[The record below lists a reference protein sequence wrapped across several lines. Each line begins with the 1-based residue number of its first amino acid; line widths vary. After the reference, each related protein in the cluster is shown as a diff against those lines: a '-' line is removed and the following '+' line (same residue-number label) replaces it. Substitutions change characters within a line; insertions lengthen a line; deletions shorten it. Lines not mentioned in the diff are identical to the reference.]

1 MRMLLV
7 AVALFACSSPPA
19 PVMPSP
25 PAVAHSA
32 DASGRGDR
40 GLEPPAPTLRLPRN
54 FLPTSYA
61 ATLAIDP
68 AQPGFDGAIAITG
81 GVAQRSSVI
90 WLHGRQLKVK
100 RAVATGAGGAIQLT
114 ATPHGEDLLEF
125 RAAAPLDPGEWTL
138 AIDYTGAYDDLNTT
152 GAFKQTVRGASY
164 IYTQF
169 EALYARRVFPCFDE
183 PDSKVPWKLTL
194 DVPAQL
200 VAVSNTPVVREAALG
215 SGRKRLEFAAT
226 RPLPSYL
233 IAFGVGPFDVVDGG
247 RTARGT
253 PVRIITMKDR
263 APEAAWAAKTT
274 AKLIDLLE
282 EFFGSPYPYEK
293 MDMLTIP
300 VTVGFGAMENVG
312 LITFTETSML
322 LDARRA
328 AKEREYAWIFIA
340 AHELGHQWF
349 GDLVTMKWW
358 DDIWLNEGFANW
370 VERKISAKFE
380 PRWHEELAEVVV
392 RNQALDADSLV
403 SARQIRQPI
412 ATPDDILNAFD
423 GITYDKGASILNMFE
438 GYLGPDVFLRGIR
451 EYVRAHA
458 FGNSTSSDF
467 AAAISKAS
475 GKDVT
480 AAFATF
486 LEQPGAP
493 EITATLACDKGQPP
507 RIALAQQRYLPPGAP
522 PAGASKPWI
531 VPVCVA
537 YDRAGKRAETCTL
550 LDAATGS
557 IALDA
562 PSCPRWLM
570 PNVDG
575 RGYYRSAYTAAQVVA
590 LRDAAW
596 QQLRPAERNV
606 VLFDATDATLR
617 GKLPLS
623 LALSFVPRLLAA
635 GDRFSVIAALRL
647 PTDINELIADELR
660 PSYEGWLRR
669 TFGPAARRSGL
680 SPRDSDSLDVET
692 VRGNLINAVGAI
704 ARDPALIAE
713 AVKLADN
720 WRDLPPAI
728 RRSVLEV
735 ASHASPA
742 VFARLLDEIHREPD
756 RARRQEILN
765 ALGSTP
771 DADQQ
776 RTALALILD
785 PTLDVRDTQFMLFA
799 ANREANHVVAQQF
812 VRDNRDA
819 LMKRLPSDGTVT
831 GQAWLA
837 FVMTAACSP
846 DRRDETVEYVTTNF
860 AKLPGGARTVQQAV
874 EAMDQCIARRKLI
887 EPELRDWL
895 GGGRGGSGGHAVGKA
910 SK

>member
-7 AVALFACSSPPA
+7 AVVLTACSSSA
-19 PVMPSP
+19 GPVKPSP
-25 PAVAHSA
+25 VAAHKA
-32 DASGRGDR
+32 DAPGRADR
-40 GLEPPAPTLRLPRN
+40 GLEPAAPTLRLPRN

-68 AQPGFDGAIAITG
+68 AQSGFDGAIAISG
-81 GVAQRSSVI
+81 NVAQRSSVI
-90 WLHGRQLKVK
+90 WLHGRQLAIK
-100 RAVATGAGGAIQLT
+100 RAVATGSGGEIQLT
-114 ATPHGEDLLEF
+114 AKQHGDELLEF

-138 AIDYTGAYDDLNTT
+138 AIDYSGVYDDLNTT

-183 PDSKVPWKLTL
+183 PDSKVPWQLTL
-194 DVPAQL
+194 EVPAQL
-200 VAVSNTPVVREAALG
+200 VAVSNTPVAREEAVGA
-215 SGRKRLEFAAT
+215 GRKRLEFGAT
-226 RPLPSYL
+226 KPLPSYL
-233 IAFGVGPFDVVDGG
+233 IAFGVGPFDVVDAGK
-247 RTARGT
+247 TARGT

-263 APEAAWAAKTT
+263 APEAVWAAKTT

-300 VTVGFGAMENVG
+300 ITVGFGAMENVG

-322 LDARRA
+322 LDPRRA
-328 AKEREYAWIFIA
+328 AKEREYSWIFIA

-380 PRWHEELAEVVV
+380 PRWHEELAEVEV
-392 RNQALDADSLV
+392 RNQALEADSLV

-412 ATPDDILNAFD
+412 VTPDDILNSFD

-438 GYLGPDVFLRGIR
+438 GYLGPDVFLRGVR
-451 EYVRAHA
+451 EYVKAHT
-458 FGNSTSSDF
+458 FGNATSSDF

-475 GKDVT
+475 GKNVT

-493 EITATLACDKGQPP
+493 EITASLVCDKGQAP
-507 RIALAQQRYLPPGAP
+507 RVALGQQRYLPPGAP
-522 PAGASKPWI
+522 AAAAGKPWI

-550 LDAATGS
+550 LDAQAGS

-562 PSCPRWLM
+562 PSCPRWMM
-570 PNVDG
+570 PNLDG
-575 RGYYRSAYTAAQVVA
+575 RGYYRNAYTAAQVVA
-590 LRDAAW
+590 LRDAGW

-606 VLFDATDATLR
+606 VLFDAAEATLR

-635 GDRFSVIAALRL
+635 GDRFSVVAALRI
-647 PTDINELIADELR
+647 PTSVNSLIADELR

-680 SPRDSDSLDVET
+680 SPRDSDSLDVEA
-692 VRGNLINAVGAI
+692 VRGSLINAVGAI

-713 AVKLADN
+713 AIKLADN

-728 RRSVLEV
+728 RGSVLEV

-742 VFARLLDEIHREPD
+742 VFARLLDEIHKEPD
-756 RARRQEILN
+756 RARRQEIVN
-765 ALGSTP
+765 ALGSVP

-776 RTALALILD
+776 RTALALLLD
-785 PTLDVRDTQFMLFA
+785 PSLDIRDTQVMLFV
-799 ANREANHVVAQQF
+799 ANRETNHLVGEQF
-812 VRDNRDA
+812 VRDNREA
-819 LMKRLPSDGTVT
+819 LM
-831 GQAWLA
+831 
-837 FVMTAACSP
+837 
-846 DRRDETVEYVTTNF
+846 
-860 AKLPGGARTVQQAV
+860 
-874 EAMDQCIARRKLI
+874 
-887 EPELRDWL
+887 
-895 GGGRGGSGGHAVGKA
+895 
-910 SK
+910 